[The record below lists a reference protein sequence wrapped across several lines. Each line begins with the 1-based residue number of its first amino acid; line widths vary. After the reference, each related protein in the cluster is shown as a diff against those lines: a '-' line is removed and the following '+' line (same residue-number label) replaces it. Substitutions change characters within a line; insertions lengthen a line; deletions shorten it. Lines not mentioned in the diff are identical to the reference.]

1 MLTPKL
7 ELSLIL
13 ASHPKLTNSTLFA
26 KMLPSLFAA
35 LKEPFFRDLTVF
47 DRNRKN
53 NFLSKKLVPASI
65 PNRISSEKPAV
76 LLLNPR

>member
-13 ASHPKLTNSTLFA
+13 ASHPKLINSTLFA

-53 NFLSKKLVPASI
+53 NFLSKKLVPSA
-65 PNRISSEKPAV
+65 
-76 LLLNPR
+76 